1 MKMKR
6 VIAAAVA
13 AVMAALLL
21 AGCSGGKKNVEYVV
35 LDESLSD
42 EQYAIGFRKADQA
55 LRDEVQKILC
65 GMKKDGKLA
74 EITTKWFGKDTS
86 IVPESIPDSTAT
98 DDSLQKVKDKKVFVL
113 GLDDSFPPMGYRDVD
128 SGDIIGYDIDLAKE
142 VCSRMGVELK
152 LQPIDW
158 DYKEAEL
165 NEGTIDC
172 IWNGMSIDAER
183 QEKMCLSEP
192 YMENR
197 QVVVTL
203 KANGIEKVGDLKD
216 KVVALQKGSTAAGAL
231 DGREDVKSIIK
242 DGAAVEVPDN
252 VQAMYELRQGTSDA
266 VIMDEIVARYYIAH
280 LTELEAKSESGSESK

>member
-6 VIAAAVA
+6 VMAAAVA

-65 GMKKDGKLA
+65 EMKKDGKLA

-86 IVPESIPDSTAT
+86 IVPESIPGSTAT

>member
-65 GMKKDGKLA
+65 EMKKDGKLA

>member
-1 MKMKR
+1 MKSMKIKR
-6 VIAAAVA
+6 VLAAAVA
-13 AVMAALLL
+13 AMMAALLL
-21 AGCSGGKKNVEYVV
+21 AGCSGGKKDVEYVV

-65 GMKKDGKLA
+65 EMKKDGKLA
-74 EITTKWFGKDTS
+74 EITKKWFGKDTS
-86 IVPESIPDSTAT
+86 IVPESTPDSTAT
-98 DDSLQKVKDKKVFVL
+98 DDSLQKVKDKKIFVL

-142 VCSRMGVELK
+142 VCARMGVELK

-172 IWNGMSIDAER
+172 IWNGMSIDDER
-183 QEKMCLSEP
+183 KEKMCLSEP

-203 KANGIEKVGDLKD
+203 KSSGIEKVSDLKD
-216 KVVALQKGSTAAGAL
+216 KVVVLQKGSTAAGAL
-231 DGREDVKSIIK
+231 DGREDVKSVIK

-266 VIMDEIVARYYIAH
+266 VVMDEIVARYYIAH
-280 LTELEAKSESGSESK
+280 LTELEAKSESK

>member
-21 AGCSGGKKNVEYVV
+21 VGCSGGKKNVEYVV

-65 GMKKDGKLA
+65 EMKKDGKLA

-172 IWNGMSIDAER
+172 IWNGMSLDAER

>member
-21 AGCSGGKKNVEYVV
+21 VGCSGGKKNVEYVV

-65 GMKKDGKLA
+65 EMKKDGKLA

>member
-21 AGCSGGKKNVEYVV
+21 VGCSGGKKNVEYVV

-55 LRDEVQKILC
+55 LRDEGQKILC
-65 GMKKDGKLA
+65 EMKKDGKLA

-242 DGAAVEVPDN
+242 D
-252 VQAMYELRQGTSDA
+252 T
-266 VIMDEIVARYYIAH
+266 
-280 LTELEAKSESGSESK
+280 KSMQTKFS

>member
-21 AGCSGGKKNVEYVV
+21 VGCSGGKKNVEYVV

-65 GMKKDGKLA
+65 EMKKDGKLA
-74 EITTKWFGKDTS
+74 EITTKWFGKDTT

>member
-65 GMKKDGKLA
+65 EMKKDGKLA

-152 LQPIDW
+152 LQTIDW

-266 VIMDEIVARYYIAH
+266 VIMDDIVARYYIAH

>member
-65 GMKKDGKLA
+65 EMKKDGKLA

-98 DDSLQKVKDKKVFVL
+98 DDSLQKVKDKGVFTL
-113 GLDDSFPPMGYRDVD
+113 GLDDSFPPMGFRSENGMDVV
-128 SGDIIGYDIDLAKE
+128 GFDIDVAKK
-142 VCSRMGVELK
+142 VCEKMGVTLVT
-152 LQPIDW
+152 QPISW
-158 DYKEAEL
+158 DAKDSEL
-165 NEGTIDC
+165 SSGKIDC
-172 IWNGMSIDAER
+172 IWNGFTSLPER
-183 QEKMCLSEP
+183 EEAMTLSFP
-192 YMENR
+192 YMVNK
-197 QVVVTL
+197 QVVVVLKDSPIKTL
-203 KANGIEKVGDLKD
+203 ADLKD
-216 KVVALQKGSTAAGAL
+216 KTVVLQKGSSAL
-231 DGREDVKSIIK
+231 DALEAKPELKASLKGEGPIQVANNVLALNDLGK
-242 DGAAVEVPDN
+242 GAN
-252 VQAMYELRQGTSDA
+252 GGDA
-266 VIMDEIVARYYIAH
+266 VIMDEVVAKYYTSHRDQLVKDTA
-280 LTELEAKSESGSESK
+280 SKAE

>member
-65 GMKKDGKLA
+65 EMKKDGKLA

-158 DYKEAEL
+158 NYKEAEL

>member
-6 VIAAAVA
+6 VMAAAVA

-65 GMKKDGKLA
+65 EMKKDGKLA

-86 IVPESIPDSTAT
+86 IVPESMPDSTAT

-280 LTELEAKSESGSESK
+280 LTELEAKSESK

>member
-1 MKMKR
+1 MKTKR
-6 VIAAAVA
+6 ILAAAVA
-13 AVMAALLL
+13 ALMTALLL
-21 AGCSGGKKNVEYVV
+21 AGCSGGKKDVEYVV

-55 LRDEVQKILC
+55 LRDEVQKTLC
-65 GMKKDGKLA
+65 EMKKDGKLA
-74 EITTKWFGKDTS
+74 EITKKWFGKDTS
-86 IVPESIPDSTAT
+86 IVPESTPDSTAT
-98 DDSLQKVKDKKVFVL
+98 DDSLQKVKEKKVFVL

-142 VCSRMGVELK
+142 VCARMGVELK

-165 NEGTIDC
+165 NEGNIDC
-172 IWNGMSIDAER
+172 IWNGMSIDDER
-183 QEKMCLSEP
+183 KEKMCLSEP

-203 KANGIEKVGDLKD
+203 KSSGIEKVSDLKD
-216 KVVALQKGSTAAGAL
+216 KVVVLQKGSTAAGAL
-231 DGREDVKSIIK
+231 DGREDVKSVIK

-266 VIMDEIVARYYIAH
+266 VVMDEIVARYYIAH
-280 LTELEAKSESGSESK
+280 LTELEAKSESK